1 MAADQNYNR
10 FRITLPSG
18 WEDQTLYT
26 YKGPDDSGVQHNLVL
41 IIDNEVGGLD
51 LKTYAKLR
59 LDSIKDTLSGFELM
73 GEREKEL
80 KSGDKAYELVYKWSP
95 SADKTLVQ
103 KQVFTIIGDKAYNFT
118 SSFSKKTIKTIGVQ
132 VDEIIDSFKP
142 AQEKDLE
149 D

>member
-1 MAADQNYNR
+1 MSPNIVR
-10 FRITLPSG
+10 FDIDLPDG

-26 YKGPDDSGVQHNLVL
+26 FTGPDDSGVQHNLVL
-41 IIDNEVGGLD
+41 IIDND
-51 LKTYAKLR
+51 LEGVDLETYAKLR

-80 KSGDKAYELVYKWSP
+80 KSGNKAYEIVYKWSP
-95 SADKTLVQ
+95 GADKTLVQ

-118 SSFSKKTIKTIGVQ
+118 SSFSKKTIQTIGVQ

-142 AQEKDLE
+142 APEQGKKD
-149 D
+149 